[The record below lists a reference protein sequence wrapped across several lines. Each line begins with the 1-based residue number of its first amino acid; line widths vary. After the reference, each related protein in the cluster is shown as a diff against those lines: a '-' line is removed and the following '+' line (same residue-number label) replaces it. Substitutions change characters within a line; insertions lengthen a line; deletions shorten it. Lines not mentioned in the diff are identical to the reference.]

1 MDSLAQYRLNNAEE
15 KLESAKLLLDARKYK
30 DSIGRSYYAI
40 FSAVRAVLANDKVD
54 FSKHAGVIAYFQ
66 KEYIKTEVFEK
77 KYSKYLQSAFQ
88 IRNSCDYD
96 DFFIASKQDADEQY
110 QKASEFIQV
119 IKNIWKNSSQV
130 GAGNWMVYFIQFGT
144 NQ

>member
-1 MDSLAQYRLNNAEE
+1 MDSLAKYRLENAEE
-15 KLESAKLLLDARKYK
+15 KLESAKILLDAGKYK

-66 KEYIKTEVFEK
+66 REYIKTDIFEK

-96 DFFIASKQDADEQY
+96 DFFIASKQDAEEQY
-110 QKASEFIQV
+110 QNAKEFYAA
-119 IKNIWKNSSQV
+119 IKKYLI
-130 GAGNWMVYFIQFGT
+130 
-144 NQ
+144 

>member
-15 KLESAKLLLDARKYK
+15 KLESAKPLLDARKYK

-66 KEYIKTEVFEK
+66 KEYI
-77 KYSKYLQSAFQ
+77 
-88 IRNSCDYD
+88 
-96 DFFIASKQDADEQY
+96 
-110 QKASEFIQV
+110 
-119 IKNIWKNSSQV
+119 
-130 GAGNWMVYFIQFGT
+130 
-144 NQ
+144 

>member
-1 MDSLAQYRLNNAEE
+1 MDNLAKYRLETAEE
-15 KLESAKLLLDARKYK
+15 KLESAKILLDAKKYK

-66 KEYIKTEVFEK
+66 KEYIKTEIFDK
-77 KYSKYLQSAFQ
+77 KYSKYLQAAFQ

-96 DFFIASKQDADEQY
+96 DFFIVSKQDAEEQY
-110 QKASEFIQV
+110 QKAKEFYKE
-119 IKNIWKNSSQV
+119 IKNYLLTV
-130 GAGNWMVYFIQFGT
+130 P
-144 NQ
+144 